1 VIHAQRMNTDSIDP
15 AELDAYDAWL
25 AEHLDELVRRHPGKV
40 VAVSHDGVIAVG
52 DSYREVFAAA
62 AAQGIAEPLTLRV
75 PNAEEANAVFPSVF
89 SARRE

>member
-1 VIHAQRMNTDSIDP
+1 MDTDLIDP
-15 AELDAYDAWL
+15 TELDAYDAWL

-40 VAVSHDGVIAVG
+40 VAVYRDGVVAVG

-75 PNAEEANAVFPSVF
+75 PTAEEASAVFPSVF
-89 SARRE
+89 SLTRLE

>member
-1 VIHAQRMNTDSIDP
+1 MNTDLIDP

-40 VAVSHDGVIAVG
+40 VAAYHDGVVAVG

-62 AAQGIAEPLTLRV
+62 AKGIAEPLTLRV
-75 PNAEEANAVFPSVF
+75 PTADEANAVFPSVF
-89 SARRE
+89 STRRE